1 MKIKDSISIRH
12 IADEYIMIVGS
23 GSSLDYTQAVSL
35 NDTAA
40 YLLESVGQEPFEAED
55 WVELLTD
62 RYEVSGEQARA
73 DVELLIQMLKE
84 AEIID

>member
-55 WVELLTD
+55 LV
-62 RYEVSGEQARA
+62 
-73 DVELLIQMLKE
+73 
-84 AEIID
+84 

>member
-55 WVELLTD
+55 WVELLME
-62 RYEVSGEQARA
+62 RYDGDAETAAA
-73 DVELLIQMLKE
+73 DVARLITELHEVKVL
-84 AEIID
+84 D

>member
-1 MKIKDSISIRH
+1 MRIKDQISLRK

-23 GSSLDYTQAVSL
+23 GDSLDYTQAVSL
-35 NDTAA
+35 NYSAA
-40 YLLESVGQEPFEAED
+40 YLIESVRGKDFTLED